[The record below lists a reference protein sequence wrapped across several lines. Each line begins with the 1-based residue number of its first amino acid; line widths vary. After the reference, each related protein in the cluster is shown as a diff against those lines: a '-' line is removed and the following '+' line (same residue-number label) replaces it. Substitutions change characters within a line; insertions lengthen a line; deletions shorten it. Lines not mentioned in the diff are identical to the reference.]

1 MTTDLPQAMRRPD
14 RKAGSWR
21 QILLATMESLTTDLV
36 SMAAAGGA
44 FYATM
49 ALFPAISTLIS
60 LYGLLFNRASVAS
73 QLQFLRGFVPPPTY
87 ALIAARVQD
96 LLSQPPGKL
105 GIGLAVAFTI
115 TFWSASAGTRS
126 VLSALNVAY
135 GVTEQRSFIRFNAIA
150 LAMTLATMLV
160 AVGGIAVVVGLP
172 VVIGFLGLALYAT
185 TVVHLLAV
193 LMLLGFVAAVVAT
206 LYRLGP
212 SYDAAGRRRLLPGVA
227 LATGLWLAAS
237 AALSFYVSSLP
248 SFGATYGS
256 LGAVVGV
263 MLWFY
268 LSVYAVLVG
277 AELNAILDA
286 RSTQTG
292 AAPAAGAV
300 TSSGTIGKS

>member
-1 MTTDLPQAMRRPD
+1 MNSAPPSAIRRPD
-14 RKAGSWR
+14 RTAGSWR
-21 QILLATMESLTTDLV
+21 KILVATMESLTTDLV

-49 ALFPAISTLIS
+49 ALFPAMSTLIS
-60 LYGLLFNRASVAS
+60 LYGLLFNRASVAG
-73 QLQFLRGFVPPPTY
+73 QLQFLRGILPSPTY
-87 ALIAARVQD
+87 ALIAARVKD
-96 LLSQPPGKL
+96 LLGQPPGKL
-105 GIGLAVAFTI
+105 GTGLAVAAVI

-135 GVTEQRSFIRFNAIA
+135 GVTEQRGFLRFNAIA
-150 LAMTLATMLV
+150 LGMTLATMLV

-172 VVIGFLGLALYAT
+172 VAIGFLGIAAHAAALVHALAL
-185 TVVHLLAV
+185 

-206 LYRLGP
+206 FYRLGP
-212 SYDAAGRRRLLPGVA
+212 ADGAGGRRRLLPGVV

-237 AALSFYVSSLP
+237 AALSLYVSGLP

-286 RSTQTG
+286 R
-292 AAPAAGAV
+292 AGGTV
-300 TSSGTIGKS
+300 VSSQPVGEH